1 MNRIRSSLRMGP
13 ALFATAVMMSL
24 AACGTSVPG
33 SAAPAS
39 AASTPAL
46 SHFNADL
53 TAGFSLVASVRTA
66 TLAAYN
72 AKALSHDK
80 SAAIE
85 AQCTA
90 FTATLKSLQA
100 LGDTSSSESAASAQL
115 QAIQSFMALAA
126 LEGVV
131 PK

>member
-1 MNRIRSSLRMGP
+1 MNRIRSSLRMGL
-13 ALFATAVMMSL
+13 ALFAAAIMVTL
-24 AACGTSVPG
+24 AACGTG
-33 SAAPAS
+33 TTIGGAAS

-53 TAGFSLVASVRTA
+53 TAGFSLVAGVRTA

-80 SAAIE
+80 ASAIE
-85 AQCTA
+85 DQCTA